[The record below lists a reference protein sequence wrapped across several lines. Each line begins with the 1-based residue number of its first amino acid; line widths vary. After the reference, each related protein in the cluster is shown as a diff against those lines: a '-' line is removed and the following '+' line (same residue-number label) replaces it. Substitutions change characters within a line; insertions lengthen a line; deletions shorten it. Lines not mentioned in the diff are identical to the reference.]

1 MPFKQ
6 KSAVVVV
13 AVQQSYWG
21 KQWQHVRT
29 NLYDSLW
36 STHFQHLTAT
46 LASIVKRQPHDLSK
60 LRKLATTT
68 YRDGSS
74 QLLDRSKLYVE
85 TNMQDFSFITNSTVN
100 RPTIFMSLLIHCD
113 HLFCQSACFSGGS
126 IFWTFGSLSFCT
138 AVPIIWNTL
147 ASSIHLSQTLGSFWK
162 HPKTQLFQSPFN
174 NL

>member
-1 MPFKQ
+1 MAFKQ
-6 KSAVVVV
+6 KPAVVVV

-29 NLYDSLW
+29 NLYDRLW

-85 TNMQDFSFITNSTVN
+85 TNMQDFSSITNSTVN

-126 IFWTFGSLSFCT
+126 IFWTFGSLSSHCSTNYLKYSCFLHSFISN
-138 AVPIIWNTL
+138 PGFFL
-147 ASSIHLSQTLGSFWK
+147 KASQNSVVSISF
-162 HPKTQLFQSPFN
+162 
-174 NL
+174 